1 MKPDKPVHDEELDQ
15 ELMQL
20 FDATADKPSGPTL
33 TKLNARAADIPARVK
48 RRPRWRSLLFW
59 APGMAAAVAALVL
72 VLSPSLKRSRPEP
85 LASGPKHPALS
96 APAPQKIA
104 RIQKAP
110 ATTTAAEATLDP
122 DTADL
127 GAAFDDSDSTAT
139 AAISL
144 DPLYGPS
151 QDDDL
156 DAWLYATD
164 TVLKSGG

>member
-1 MKPDKPVHDEELDQ
+1 MKPDRPVHDEER

-33 TKLNARAADIPARVK
+33 TKLSARAADVPARVK

-59 APGMAAAVAALVL
+59 APGMAAAVAALVF
-72 VLSPSLKRSRPEP
+72 VLSPSLKHSRAGAV
-85 LASGPKHPALS
+85 ASSPTHPALV
-96 APAPQKIA
+96 ARVPEKLAKVPA
-104 RIQKAP
+104 AP
-110 ATTTAAEATLDP
+110 ATPAAPVATEGSDS
-122 DTADL
+122 ADL
-127 GAAFDDSDSTAT
+127 AAAFDDSDATAT

-156 DAWLYATD
+156 DAWLYATNS
-164 TVLKSGG
+164 VLKTGG